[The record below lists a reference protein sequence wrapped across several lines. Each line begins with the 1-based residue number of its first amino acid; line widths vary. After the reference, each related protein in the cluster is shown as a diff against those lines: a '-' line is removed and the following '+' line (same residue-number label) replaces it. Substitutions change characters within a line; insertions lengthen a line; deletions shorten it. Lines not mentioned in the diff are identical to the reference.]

1 MSESSR
7 SHHILCDDGR
17 RLPVKIRRH
26 PRARRITIRLDPRGE
41 SLNLVLP
48 RGTAL
53 AEGIAFAEGERDWV
67 MRHLAA
73 LAPRRRFE
81 PGARL
86 PLQGE
91 THVIRHLPR
100 ARRGVWLE
108 AGAICVCGRPEHIP
122 RRVQDFLRT
131 RAGEL
136 IQPAAREKAARLQRP
151 IGRITLR
158 DTRSRWGS
166 CSATGDLSFSWRLVL
181 APPHVLDYVV
191 AHEVAHLVEAN
202 HGPRFWELAGALTER
217 MDEAKD
223 WLKRNGRDLW
233 RYG

>member
-1 MSESSR
+1 MRHSTAD
-7 SHHILCDDGR
+7 HHILCADGR

-26 PRARRITIRLDPRGE
+26 PRARRITLRLDPRGE

-53 AEGIAFAEGERDWV
+53 AEGIAFAERERDWV
-67 MRHLAA
+67 MKHLAEI
-73 LAPRRRFE
+73 APLRPFE
-81 PGARL
+81 PGTL
-86 PLQGE
+86 VPLQGE
-91 THVIRHLPR
+91 SHIIRHQPW
-100 ARRGVWLE
+100 ARRGAWVE
-108 AGAICVCGRPEHIP
+108 PGAICVCGRPEHVA
-122 RRVQDFLRT
+122 RRVRDFLKT

-136 IQPAAREKAARLQRP
+136 IQPAAREKAARLNRA

-158 DTRSRWGS
+158 DTKTRWGS
-166 CSATGDLSFSWRLVL
+166 CSAAGDLSFSWRLVMTP
-181 APPHVLDYVV
+181 AHVLDYVV

-202 HGPRFWELAGALTER
+202 HGPRFWALTGSLTER

-223 WLKRNGRDLW
+223 WLRRNGRDLW